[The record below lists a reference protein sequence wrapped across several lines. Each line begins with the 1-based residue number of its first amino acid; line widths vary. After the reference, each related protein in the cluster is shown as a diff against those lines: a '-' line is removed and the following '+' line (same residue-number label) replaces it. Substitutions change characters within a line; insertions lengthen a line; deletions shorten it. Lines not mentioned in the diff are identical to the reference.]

1 MQEKTIETE
10 TKCDI
15 DKVDSLFGT
24 PQGILSQLLLKENKQ
39 TEEDLV
45 FHKASGF
52 KNSLEQYIYATKEKL
67 DGILKGYYTDEE
79 RKNLTQFMDKLYEW
93 LYSEDEKLY
102 DMKTLE
108 EKSKDM
114 KTLGDEIYKRNELWT
129 QLEKNFYTFESTAS
143 ELDEQCKKEKEKLE
157 KKQFVYVTA
166 EDIVKIEDLIAKAIE
181 SAKKYRE
188 KCTPAPKIQRP
199 PIDPNDISML
209 YKELRNNVKKIYDD
223 AEFKVKEEERKRK
236 EAEEKKKKEEEE
248 KKEKRGGRK
257 EKERRRRK
265 KEKRRRRKEKRG
277 RRKKRRKRY
286 KKRPYKS

>member
-1 MQEKTIETE
+1 
-10 TKCDI
+10 
-15 DKVDSLFGT
+15 
-24 PQGILSQLLLKENKQ
+24 
-39 TEEDLV
+39 
-45 FHKASGF
+45 
-52 KNSLEQYIYATKEKL
+52 
-67 DGILKGYYTDEE
+67 
-79 RKNLTQFMDKLYEW
+79 MDKLYEW

-114 KTLGDEIYKRNELWT
+114 KKLGDEIYKRNELWT

-248 KKEKRGGRK
+248 KKKKEEEEKKKKEEEEKKKKEEEEKKKGEGEK
-257 EKERRRRK
+257 KEEKDTKKDPTNPENDITMKDCTKANEKENPP
-265 KEKRRRRKEKRG
+265 KEEEKPKENEKMDVE
-277 RRKKRRKRY
+277 
-286 KKRPYKS
+286 